1 MSDEAPGDSK
11 FPKQTNELV
20 PAPAPSLAKLA
31 EISARIGTTT
41 FGGGYVT
48 IGMLQRELVEQRR
61 YLTPAQFDLAFALSR
76 ITPGTILLA
85 FCAAVG
91 SLLKGFRGALVMGL
105 ALTVPA
111 AAIAVFF
118 IQSFERWQSSV
129 IGAAI
134 IGATVAAVAGMMWST
149 IYSIVRPHLG
159 THLRNLQ
166 AVLIVGGGFVASW
179 FFGVTPVPIIAA
191 GAILGFFWNADL
203 PGEPSQGGRPRR

>member
-1 MSDEAPGDSK
+1 MPS
-11 FPKQTNELV
+11 
-20 PAPAPSLAKLA
+20 PSLARLA
-31 EISARIGTTT
+31 EISLRIGTTT

-48 IGMLQRELVEQRR
+48 IGMLQRELVEQRG

-76 ITPGTILLA
+76 VTPGTILLA

-91 SLLKGFRGALVMGL
+91 SLLKGFRGALTMGL
-105 ALTVPA
+105 GLTVPA
-111 AAIAVFF
+111 SVIAVIF
-118 IQSFERWQSSV
+118 IESFERWQSSV
-129 IGAAI
+129 IGAAL

-166 AVLIVGGGFVASW
+166 AVLIVGGGFIAAW

-191 GAILGFFWNADL
+191 GALLGFLWNADL
-203 PGEPSQGGRPRR
+203 PGEPTQSRPRR